1 MPTMSAAHRP
11 VLLLQAV
18 EFQAR
23 AVNGMQAQSQVLP
36 EIAVAGQ
43 SPAETD
49 TGHLHRAAH
58 GSQHCLCCNRC

>member
-1 MPTMSAAHRP
+1 MPTTPAAHRP

-18 EFQAR
+18 EAL

-36 EIAVAGQ
+36 EIAVAAQ

-49 TGHLHRAAH
+49 TGRLHQAAH
-58 GSQHCLCCNRC
+58 GSQQCLCCNRC